1 MELTFRDRKRI
12 KNGLP
17 GFADGNMGWQTPP
30 QYYPESLGH
39 INMPPAQG
47 ITPTGQNLGIT
58 NNIDINKLQQAKPEL
73 TGIKTPNPGINYGAI
88 PMAIPAVI
96 GAASDIV
103 DAHSYSKSSENLL
116 QESGTRQATAGGV
129 GFEWQNDPEY
139 QRELEEVRKSN
150 TANALKSTGS
160 GVAAGAAIGSIVPG
174 LGTLAGGAIGG
185 AIGLVGGLFG
195 GASRK
200 RKAKEALRQAEIN
213 AKVRNDFAMD
223 DALTRSIR
231 QSNAEEIGNPF
242 ANAYKYED
250 GKRPIATAFGLS
262 GLKMNS
268 KVSPGEWIVEPGV
281 SAFKVPGGHYKNG
294 KPNTS
299 DSFGALVGANT
310 AVLSN
315 HGAAQYYDKTMDLDG
330 ALYLDQLHRMNKHGY
345 KNGKLPGFEG
355 GLSPWTNIIPSAF
368 GGIASIYQY
377 FDAKN
382 QNIKSPNVY
391 ASNPYAQDAF
401 AAMNEIKNNPY
412 PTLQQLRDAEARTKY
427 ALDQAGGL
435 GSGQKM
441 LARIA
446 QQGLTQN
453 AWAKS
458 LADTQA
464 YNNAQKMAVQNAK
477 LQTGYQDATRRQQAN
492 AFNEEY
498 TAKSHAARQQGMQM
512 GIYNF
517 LNQLQGYYA
526 NEFKRRQ
533 FNDTMDLYRQQQ
545 DLDKAQFNAW
555 MNRYNKSKQTATVRA
570 PLSTTTIN
578 KLGGLQNPYASRM
591 YVDDLLKRAAA
602 FRPTL
607 IR

>member
-17 GFADGNMGWQTPP
+17 GFAEG
-30 QYYPESLGH
+30 Y
-39 INMPPAQG
+39 INIPLAQG

-139 QRELEEVRKSN
+139 QRELDEVRKSN
-150 TANALKSTGS
+150 TANTLKATGS

-185 AIGLVGGLFG
+185 AVGLVGGLFG

-242 ANAYKYED
+242 ASAYRYAE
-250 GKRPIATAFGLS
+250 GKSPVATALGLS
-262 GLKMNS
+262 GFVDRNAKGS
-268 KVSPGEWIVEPGV
+268 SGEWIVEPGI
-281 SAFKVPGGHYKNG
+281 SAFKIPGGHYKNG
-294 KPNTS
+294 KPNK
-299 DSFGALVGANT
+299 DDNWDIAVGPST

-315 HGAAQYYDKTMDLDG
+315 NGGAQYYDKTGDLSG
-330 ALYLDQLHRMNKHGY
+330 ALYIDQMYRMNKHEY
-345 KNGKLPGFEG
+345 KNGKSPRKCYDGI
-355 GLSPWTNIIPSAF
+355 SPWTNIIPSAF

-382 QNIKSPNVY
+382 QSIKSPNIY

-401 AAMNEIKNNPY
+401 AAMNEIRNNPY
-412 PTLQQLRDAEARTKY
+412 PTLSQLRDAEARTRY
-427 ALDQAGGL
+427 GLEQSGGL

-477 LQTGYQDATRRQQAN
+477 LQTGYQDATRKQQSN
-492 AFNEEY
+492 IFNEEY

-517 LNQLQGYYA
+517 KNMLDNYYA
-526 NEFKRRQ
+526 NRFKEYQ
-533 FNDTMDLYRQQQ
+533 LGETLGLYKQNLA
-545 DLDKAQFNAW
+545 LDREKFEKDFGKYANYGNNASNV
-555 MNRYNKSKQTATVRA
+555 MNILSNYNKMLTA
-570 PLSTTTIN
+570 
-578 KLGGLQNPYASRM
+578 LGYS
-591 YVDDLLKRAAA
+591 
-602 FRPTL
+602 
-607 IR
+607 